1 MNEEIEKTSRSGADS
16 ISNDIVAGQT
26 QTLDVIDEKTINNE
40 VNNKEEKI
48 AEIETKVGT
57 NPVEKN
63 ININVKKKTKKE
75 MKNRNTRSF
84 LLLLI
89 IFLIIFV
96 TIGLIYLKIK
106 DLKEKY
112 ELPKEVESV
121 FEEDST
127 RKEDDELK
135 YVVHLGDTFDYND
148 LEFKTYSIIDG
159 VETEDLSNVDFSKIK
174 DQKHYIVVSGLKDKI
189 VQDTINTTI
198 KNEVM
203 NLASENYDGKVYS
216 SASVIGNFGNILSIS
231 IAYPV
236 KYEKYSYA
244 NKGLNFDLNTGNIV
258 PLEDVFV
265 ASAPIKTILYN
276 ACMEALAWDIDTE
289 AYYRGE
295 KDANNFSARDLSGV
309 DDYGIEI
316 SNLYDSMKG
325 KIDYSISPR
334 YLTIYNF
341 KPSFLSDNATLRINL
356 GKYSDYIAIY
366 KRYATTSSIYERDCC
381 VNNAFAF
388 VGYQSGNGIGKINDN
403 WLYES
408 NGNYIENV
416 LVMSQ
421 GYTYQTSQIDLNKWK
436 EIISTNYISNFV
448 NKASSNL
455 DNRYYITGNVGI
467 ELVEPDPVR
476 TYEYQIKQRYALYKG
491 AKYCARISL
500 CNAELV
506 NTSSELF
513 AKILYAESK
522 IPRSGLSDNPIKDL
536 EYELYKQYLE
546 DTKLPTINYD
556 TSSFTN
562 YYDSNYN
569 YLFNDLEFP
578 SIDEMVRFI
587 DDYESIHNYG
597 S

>member
-1 MNEEIEKTSRSGADS
+1 MNEEIEKASRSGVDS

-63 ININVKKKTKKE
+63 ININVKKKTKIE

-258 PLEDVFV
+258 PL
-265 ASAPIKTILYN
+265 
-276 ACMEALAWDIDTE
+276 
-289 AYYRGE
+289 
-295 KDANNFSARDLSGV
+295 
-309 DDYGIEI
+309 
-316 SNLYDSMKG
+316 
-325 KIDYSISPR
+325 
-334 YLTIYNF
+334 
-341 KPSFLSDNATLRINL
+341 
-356 GKYSDYIAIY
+356 
-366 KRYATTSSIYERDCC
+366 
-381 VNNAFAF
+381 
-388 VGYQSGNGIGKINDN
+388 
-403 WLYES
+403 
-408 NGNYIENV
+408 
-416 LVMSQ
+416 
-421 GYTYQTSQIDLNKWK
+421 
-436 EIISTNYISNFV
+436 
-448 NKASSNL
+448 
-455 DNRYYITGNVGI
+455 
-467 ELVEPDPVR
+467 
-476 TYEYQIKQRYALYKG
+476 
-491 AKYCARISL
+491 
-500 CNAELV
+500 
-506 NTSSELF
+506 
-513 AKILYAESK
+513 
-522 IPRSGLSDNPIKDL
+522 
-536 EYELYKQYLE
+536 
-546 DTKLPTINYD
+546 
-556 TSSFTN
+556 
-562 YYDSNYN
+562 
-569 YLFNDLEFP
+569 
-578 SIDEMVRFI
+578 
-587 DDYESIHNYG
+587 
-597 S
+597 